1 MPSARILRALATW
14 AFTTIAGVTHAALP
28 AAQKVEL
35 PSLEA
40 GSNGART
47 VVPALLFRPAF
58 AAAGAPVPLVV
69 GLHGCGGM
77 YSTRKGSEAMLSERF
92 AMWTQAFLDDG
103 YAVLWPDSFT
113 PRGHRQVCTIK
124 TGERTINAATRR
136 HDALAALAYVS
147 TLAGIDPQRVA
158 VVGWSHGGS
167 TTLATINAENP
178 QVAALRTGANAT
190 PFFRAAVA
198 FYPGCTASLRA
209 GPRWRPGTTTAIHI
223 GAVDDWTPAEPCVAL
238 GESMRAA
245 GMPLTVRVYP
255 DSYHGFDTPTG
266 RVAVRHDVPNGVNPG
281 QGVTNGPNPAARV
294 AAMESVRAFLRL
306 QLATPA
312 ASSAAPKVN

>member
-1 MPSARILRALATW
+1 MPTPRFLCALTVLAVAPMT
-14 AFTTIAGVTHAALP
+14 GVTHAALP
-28 AAQKVEL
+28 AAEKMEL

-40 GSNGART
+40 RANDART
-47 VVPALLFRPAF
+47 MVPALLFRPAN
-58 AAAGAPVPLVV
+58 AAVGARVPLIV

-77 YSTRKGSEAMLSERF
+77 FSTRKGSEDMLSDRF

-103 YAVLWPDSFT
+103 YAVLWPDSFN

-136 HDALAALAYVS
+136 LDALGALAFASALPGVD
-147 TLAGIDPQRVA
+147 ARRIA
-158 VVGWSHGGS
+158 MVGWSHGGS
-167 TTLATINAENP
+167 ATLGTINAENA
-178 QVAALRTGANAT
+178 QVAAQRAGANAP

-209 GPRWRPGTTTAIHI
+209 GPRWRPAAPTAIHI
-223 GAVDDWTPAEPCVAL
+223 GAVDDWTPAQPCVAL
-238 GESMRAA
+238 GESMHAA

-255 DSYHGFDTPTG
+255 DSYHGFDAPTG

-281 QGVTNGPNPAARV
+281 QGVTTGPNPAARA

-306 QLATPA
+306 QLASPA
-312 ASSAAPKVN
+312 APSAAPKVN